1 MQVKRKTIFSQGKP
15 FIKRLSVY
23 LQDKSSFKLHLILN
37 DDLDEPHTHPWD
49 FTSLILFGGYTEES
63 NGQKK
68 KYGFLRK
75 NVKLHHASHKITL
88 FRVLG
93 FKIPTIT
100 IGKYSKKLQL
110 CSFCQQLGY
119 CKMQKNGKQNS

>member
-75 NVKLHHASHKITL
+75 NVKLHHESHKITL

-119 CKMQKNGKQNS
+119 CKMQKNGKNS